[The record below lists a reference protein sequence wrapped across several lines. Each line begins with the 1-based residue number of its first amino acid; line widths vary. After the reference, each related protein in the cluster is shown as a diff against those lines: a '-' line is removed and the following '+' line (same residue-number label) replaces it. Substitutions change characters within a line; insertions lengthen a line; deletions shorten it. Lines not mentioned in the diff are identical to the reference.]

1 MTARSDRW
9 DSPWDQPPQRIA
21 PVDRP
26 VGRWGARRMSRRFAG
41 VGVQIP
47 AARLREMT
55 AGAPQAAAESVDYM
69 FALVATATKREQ
81 RLARAQRNRRRLV
94 HALIVAG
101 LMLAALN
108 LLICMGY
115 VFVSLALHEAS
126 R

>member
-9 DSPWDQPPQRIA
+9 DNPWDQPPQRVA

-47 AARLREMT
+47 PARLRKMM
-55 AGAPQAAAESVDYM
+55 AGAPLASAESIDYT
-69 FALVATATKREQ
+69 FALAATAIQREQ
-81 RLARAQRNRRRLV
+81 RMARAQRNRRRLV

-115 VFVSLALHEAS
+115 VFVSLALHEPS
-126 R
+126 P

>member
-1 MTARSDRW
+1 MTARSGHW
-9 DSPWDQPPQRIA
+9 STPAGQPPQRIA
-21 PVDRP
+21 SADRP
-26 VGRWGARRMSRRFAG
+26 IGRWGARRMSRRFAE

-55 AGAPQAAAESVDYM
+55 AGAPPGSAESIDYM
-69 FALVATATKREQ
+69 FALAATAMQREQ

-94 HALIVAG
+94 HVLIVGG

-115 VFVSLALHEAS
+115 LFISLALHEPVM
-126 R
+126 

>member
-1 MTARSDRW
+1 
-9 DSPWDQPPQRIA
+9 
-21 PVDRP
+21 
-26 VGRWGARRMSRRFAG
+26 MSRRFAG

-47 AARLREMT
+47 AARLREMA
-55 AGAPQAAAESVDYM
+55 AGMPLASAESIDYM
-69 FALVATATKREQ
+69 FALAATAVKREQ

-115 VFVSLALHEAS
+115 VFVSLALHES
-126 R
+126 SM

>member
-1 MTARSDRW
+1 
-9 DSPWDQPPQRIA
+9 
-21 PVDRP
+21 
-26 VGRWGARRMSRRFAG
+26 MSRRFAE

-55 AGAPQAAAESVDYM
+55 AGAPLGSAESIDYM
-69 FALVATATKREQ
+69 FALTATAMQREQ

-94 HALIVAG
+94 HVLIVGG

-115 VFVSLALHEAS
+115 LFISLALHEPVM
-126 R
+126 

>member
-1 MTARSDRW
+1 MTAGSDRW
-9 DSPWDQPPQRIA
+9 ATPWGQPPQRIA
-21 PVDRP
+21 SVDHP

-47 AARLREMT
+47 AARLRELT
-55 AGAPQAAAESVDYM
+55 TGAPLAAAESVDYM
-69 FALVATATKREQ
+69 FALTATAMKREQ
-81 RLARAQRNRRRLV
+81 RLARSRRNRRRLV

-115 VFVSLALHEAS
+115 VFIIMALHEPVM
-126 R
+126 